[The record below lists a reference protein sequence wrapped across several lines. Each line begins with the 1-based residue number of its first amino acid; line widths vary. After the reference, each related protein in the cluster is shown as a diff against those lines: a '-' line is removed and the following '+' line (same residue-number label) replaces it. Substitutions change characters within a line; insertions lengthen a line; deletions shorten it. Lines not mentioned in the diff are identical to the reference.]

1 MRISELK
8 LGKYV
13 VVNDLGASKYSSGM
27 RVIGKVVEIDDK
39 GNYAIIESL
48 PKHRYDITD
57 FNDFELWSK
66 SIEDKTESVSG
77 MKTKDLNVGDTIQLE
92 NGLNPL
98 EGKVVAISDLL
109 TLVDFPSVGLKF
121 IGDETDF
128 KRIREARKPVDPTKW
143 LEKAVKENS
152 ENTKSV
158 LESGL
163 GINKSTTEYNQSN
176 DLQQRKR
183 KDENVALF
191 KIKDLKVGYKIK
203 ILGDNMTGEVSKIAN
218 NGKSAEIKVD
228 DGVYRDITDNNDFT
242 IIEWNAVPE
251 YADDT
256 VNSPSHYML
265 GNHEVKDIVS
275 LVADKYHKGSVA
287 HNIASALEYQMR
299 APEKNGLED
308 IKKARKCLDFAIENW
323 DVK

>member
-1 MRISELK
+1 MKIRDLN
-8 LGKYV
+8 LNQYV
-13 VVNDLGASKYSSGM
+13 VVNDLGAGKYSSGM
-27 RVIGKVVEIDDK
+27 RVIGKVVKIDPC
-39 GNYAIIESL
+39 GNSAIIESL
-48 PKHRYDITD
+48 PKHRYEITD
-57 FNDFELWSK
+57 FNDFDLWTK
-66 SIEDKTESVSG
+66 SIEDKTEH
-77 MKTKDLNVGDTIQLE
+77 
-92 NGLNPL
+92 
-98 EGKVVAISDLL
+98 
-109 TLVDFPSVGLKF
+109 
-121 IGDETDF
+121 IGFD
-128 KRIREARKPVDPTKW
+128 
-143 LEKAVKENS
+143 KENT
-152 ENTKSV
+152 EKSRK
-158 LESGL
+158 LL
-163 GINKSTTEYNQSN
+163 SN